1 MRVSYVSE
9 SRKRNGRL
17 LFGAPDS
24 SRDFGVL
31 MRCCPTRS
39 CMVALSEYICVKLT
53 FLNASS
59 VGHNRVQPVPE
70 MPSQCESTGGAVPF
84 NIHSIP
90 ALIIRFVIVV
100 PFAALASLP
109 TVK

>member
-1 MRVSYVSE
+1 MSVSYVSE

-17 LFGAPDS
+17 LFGVPGS

-31 MRCCPTRS
+31 RRCCPTRS

-59 VGHNRVQPVPE
+59 IGHNRVKPVPD
-70 MPSQCESTGGAVPF
+70 MPSQRESIGGAVPF
-84 NIHSIP
+84 NTHSIP

-100 PFAALASLP
+100 PFAALAN
-109 TVK
+109 